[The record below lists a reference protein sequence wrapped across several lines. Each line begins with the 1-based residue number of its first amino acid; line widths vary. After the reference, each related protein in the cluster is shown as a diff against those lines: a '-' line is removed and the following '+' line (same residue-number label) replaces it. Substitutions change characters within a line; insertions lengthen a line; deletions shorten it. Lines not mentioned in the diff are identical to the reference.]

1 MGKSKFVF
9 DNKTG
14 TLKAVESEDKKLPET
29 PTPLPKNNDKED
41 VVGLDLSSRKPN
53 VTTNENV
60 VQFRE
65 NSDYTIFQVT
75 DDRSRKPMMVIAGY
89 GLEIKFNM
97 AELRSTEKIEQL
109 LGGLTSM
116 FRKMILEQ
124 ALKKTE
130 G

>member
-9 DNKTG
+9 DNETG
-14 TLKAVESEDKKLPET
+14 TLKAIEVKSMPSQPTSPISSEEQVEEKK
-29 PTPLPKNNDKED
+29 
-41 VVGLDLSSRKPN
+41 LDLSTHKPN
-53 VTTNENV
+53 IKTNESV
-60 VQFRE
+60 IQFRE
-65 NSDYTIFQVT
+65 NSDYSIVQVVEERT
-75 DDRSRKPMMVIAGY
+75 RKPMMIIGGY
-89 GLEIKFNM
+89 ALDIKFNM

-124 ALKKTE
+124 ALNKSE